1 MFNEQQLEGILLTI
15 ARPEVTVYRSDKSK
29 TGWTIRARVMFR
41 ANRQFLFALQ
51 RKFEQ
56 LNIKSILREKEGVNR
71 QAPVL
76 IVGKNICL
84 NTLRDLMP
92 KSLPCS
98 HADWAK
104 FDEVMT
110 ALSNKTH
117 LETDG
122 MNRLIQVLGNETDN

>member
-41 ANRQFLFALQ
+41 ANTQFLIALQ

-56 LNIKSILREKEGVNR
+56 LDIKCIYRQKEGVNR
-71 QAPVL
+71 KAPVL
-76 IVGKNICL
+76 IVGKNASL
-84 NTLRDLMP
+84 NTLREIMP
-92 KSLPCS
+92 KNLPCS

-104 FDEVMT
+104 FDEVLS
-110 ALSNKTH
+110 ALKDKTH
-117 LETDG
+117 LETEG
-122 MNRLIQVLGNETDN
+122 MNRLIQVLGNETDK

>member
-41 ANRQFLFALQ
+41 ANSDFLLALQ

-56 LNIKSILREKEGVNR
+56 LDIKCIFRQREGVNR
-71 QAPVL
+71 KAPVL
-76 IVGKNICL
+76 IVGKNACL
-84 NTLRDLMP
+84 NTLRGLMP

-98 HADWAK
+98 HADWTK
-104 FDEVMT
+104 FDEVIT

-117 LETDG
+117 LETEG
-122 MNRLIQVLGNETDN
+122 MNRLIQVLGNEINK